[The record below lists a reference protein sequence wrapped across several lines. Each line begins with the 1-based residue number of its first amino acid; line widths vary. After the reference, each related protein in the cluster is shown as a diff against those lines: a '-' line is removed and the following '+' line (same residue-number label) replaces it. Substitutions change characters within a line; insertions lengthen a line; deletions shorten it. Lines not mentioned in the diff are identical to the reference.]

1 MLAPRLKHC
10 LQSCS
15 SNFHSCGNTS
25 LCWTPSSWLSCFVNR
40 HVISATAR
48 SVQKKN
54 YAGAP
59 AREIFFFC
67 FCRRRVA
74 RAQPFETKILNPER
88 ARPGDPFFCFCC
100 SAGAGSPGHSPSK
113 KKQKNVQMMLKR
125 FQCQD
130 KTHCSFKF
138 TDITY
143 IFLSNLWVNSL
154 RNYQSFSLV

>member
-1 MLAPRLKHC
+1 M
-10 LQSCS
+10 
-15 SNFHSCGNTS
+15 
-25 LCWTPSSWLSCFVNR
+25 SCFVHR

-48 SVQKKN
+48 SVKKKIMQ
-54 YAGAP
+54 
-59 AREIFFFC
+59 ARPPGRFFFFV

-74 RAQPFETKILNPER
+74 RAQPFETNILNPER

-143 IFLSNLWVNSL
+143 IFLNLWVNSL